1 MVTDTGATSIHGDIR
16 QPVCESVSKMKARR
30 TLLRYRARLVALAP
44 VAAFLCG
51 TSPAL
56 AVPFL
61 GSATN
66 FAVLG
71 ASTVTNTGPT
81 TIKGDLGVY
90 PGTSITGLESLT
102 ITGTVHQTDLVARQ
116 AQIDALKAFNN
127 LKGLISTSDLS
138 GQNLGGMTLGAGV
151 YKYISAA
158 QLSGTLT
165 LDFAGQSNRNIIFQ
179 IGSTLTT
186 ASASNIIVQNGN
198 ATDGVYFE
206 VGTSATLGTSTT
218 FAGNILA
225 DQSITSLTRA
235 SP

>member
-1 MVTDTGATSIHGDIR
+1 MPSKPSTTS
-16 QPVCESVSKMKARR
+16 
-30 TLLRYRARLVALAP
+30 
-44 VAAFLCG
+44 
-51 TSPAL
+51 
-56 AVPFL
+56 
-61 GSATN
+61 
-66 FAVLG
+66 
-71 ASTVTNTGPT
+71 
-81 TIKGDLGVY
+81 
-90 PGTSITGLESLT
+90 
-102 ITGTVHQTDLVARQ
+102 
-116 AQIDALKAFNN
+116 
-127 LKGLISTSDLS
+127 KGLISTSDLS

-225 DQSITSLTRA
+225 DQSITLTTTAKILCGRAIALNAAVTMDTNTISNDCTLGGDFGTDRRDFGSLGSAPAVRSLSLNRHRYWSWRA
-235 SP
+235 VSSD